1 MWLIVGLGNPGMQ
14 YEQTRHNMGYLAVD
28 ELSKLW
34 RLPITGEKMH
44 GYFASGR
51 AAGQAVALLKPT
63 TYMNDSGRSVAEA
76 MGKLRVGMDELIVLY
91 DDLDLPVG
99 KLRIRGKGGPG
110 THNGMK
116 SIIYETGAED
126 FARVRIGIG
135 AVPPNTDIIDFV
147 LGKPQIEELELLQAA
162 CKRAAEAVD
171 AIVRL
176 GVEPAMQR
184 FNKG

>member
-1 MWLIVGLGNPGMQ
+1 MILVVGLGNPGMQ
-14 YEQTRHNMGYLAVD
+14 YENTRHNMGYKAVD

-34 RLPITGEKMH
+34 RLPITHEKMH

-76 MGKLRVGMDELIVLY
+76 MRKLRVGMDELIVIY

-99 KLRIRGKGGPG
+99 KLRVRLRGGPG

-116 SIIYETGAED
+116 SVIFDVGSED
-126 FARVRIGIG
+126 FLRVRIGIG
-135 AVPPNTDIIDFV
+135 AVPQNTDIIDFV
-147 LGKPQIEELELLQAA
+147 LGRPEAEEQDLLQTA

-176 GVEPAMQR
+176 GAEQAMQR
-184 FNKG
+184 YNKG

>member
-34 RLPITGEKMH
+34 KLPITHEKMH

-76 MGKLRVGMDELIVLY
+76 MSKLRVGLDELIVLY

-99 KLRIRGKGGPG
+99 KLRVRLKGGPG

-116 SIIYETGAED
+116 SLIFDAGSED
-126 FARVRIGIG
+126 FVRIRIGIG
-135 AVPPNTDIIDFV
+135 AVPQNMDIIDFV
-147 LGKPQIEELELLQAA
+147 LGKPQDEERELLQAA

-176 GVEPAMQR
+176 GAEQAMQR
-184 FNKG
+184 YNKG